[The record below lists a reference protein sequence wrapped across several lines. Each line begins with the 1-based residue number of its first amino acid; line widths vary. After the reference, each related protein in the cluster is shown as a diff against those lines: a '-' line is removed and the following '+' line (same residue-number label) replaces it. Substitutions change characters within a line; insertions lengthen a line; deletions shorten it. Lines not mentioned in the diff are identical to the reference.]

1 MKTKKAQIDNFLSQS
16 HIAVAGYSV
25 KSKKFGNEVFY
36 NLKKKGY
43 DLFPVNP
50 AGGSTQHGDKIYEN
64 LSALPAE
71 VKAIYIAAKPEITQ
85 KIVAEALELGFTH
98 FWVQQFSDN
107 AEVKEMLKNVDEKVL
122 GQCILMHT
130 QPAGIHKF
138 HWWIV
143 KMIGRLPA

>member
-25 KSKKFGNEVFY
+25 KSKKFGNEVF
-36 NLKKKGY
+36 NSLKKKGY
-43 DLFPVNP
+43 VVFPINP
-50 AGGSTQHGDKIYEN
+50 AGGLTPDDDKIYDN
-64 LSALPAE
+64 LSTLPDE

-85 KIVAEALELGFTH
+85 KIIKEALELRFTH

-107 AEVKEMLKNVDEKVL
+107 AEVEKMLTNIDEKVL

-130 QPAGIHKF
+130 QPKGIHKF
-138 HWWIV
+138 HWWVV